1 MRTSVFALVLMVGI
15 CAPAHAETPAES
27 AVAIVAQQKEIRSQI
42 EAREG
47 RYEDMPGVKRASI
60 LKNQDILF
68 ALLESKSS
76 IDELNVEQK
85 TEAFNALQSIN
96 AAINN
101 KEDERLVC
109 EKRTPAG
116 SNRVERVCRSVAQ
129 IKADREAAR
138 TNVQSNQGIC
148 TSDFCNTMP

>member
-1 MRTSVFALVLMVGI
+1 MAGIGMSAL
-15 CAPAHAETPAES
+15 AETPAES
-27 AVAIVAQQKEIRSQI
+27 ALVIVAQQKEIRSQI

-60 LKNQDILF
+60 LRNQDLLF
-68 ALLESKSS
+68 ALLENRSS
-76 IDELNVEQK
+76 IDELNIEQK

-109 EKRTPAG
+109 EKRKPVG
-116 SNRVERVCRSVAQ
+116 SNHVERVCRSLAQ

-138 TNVQSNQGIC
+138 TNMRVNQGIC
-148 TSDFCNTMP
+148 NSDVCKPAQ